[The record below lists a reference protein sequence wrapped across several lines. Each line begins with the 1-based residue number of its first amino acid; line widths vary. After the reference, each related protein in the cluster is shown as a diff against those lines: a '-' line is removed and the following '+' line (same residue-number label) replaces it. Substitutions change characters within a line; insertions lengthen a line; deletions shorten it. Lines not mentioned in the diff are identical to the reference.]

1 MSENNSSHNFVTR
14 TTCPLCHE
22 ELIINWQGDEIPYF
36 GEVMHITAACD
47 CSFRFA
53 DTLIL
58 SQKEPMRYEL
68 LVEDIEDLNSRVV
81 RSTSG
86 SIRIPELGIDVEPG
100 SVSDSYVTNIE
111 GVLDR
116 ILKVVITAT
125 KWSESDGDEERYT
138 RGLEVQKALEEVIE
152 GQRPITVIVEDPF
165 GNSAIISDKVKSCVL
180 SPEEAGCLKTGMI
193 VFDTGSSDVEL
204 DASDSEHRLTD

>member
-1 MSENNSSHNFVTR
+1 LTDNESCRSFETR
-14 TTCPLCHE
+14 TSCPLCHE
-22 ELIINWQGDEIPYF
+22 ELIIRWQGDKIPYF
-36 GEVMHITAACD
+36 DEVMYITAVCQ

-68 LVEDIEDLNSRVV
+68 KVEGLEDLNSRVV

-86 SIRIPELGIDVEPG
+86 TIRIPELGIHVEPG
-100 SVSDSYVTNIE
+100 SVSDSYITNIE

-116 ILKVVITAT
+116 IYQVVITAT
-125 KWSESDGDEERYT
+125 KWAKDEEEKHLK
-138 RGLEVQKALEEVIE
+138 GLEIQKALEEAME
-152 GQRPITVIVEDPF
+152 GKYPLTVIIEDPF

-180 SPEEAGCLKTGMI
+180 EKEEAGHLKTGMI
-193 VFDTGSSDVEL
+193 VFDVNSSEMEL
-204 DASDSEHRLTD
+204 DASDSEHQLKE

>member
-1 MSENNSSHNFVTR
+1 M
-14 TTCPLCHE
+14 
-22 ELIINWQGDEIPYF
+22 Y
-36 GEVMHITAACD
+36 ITAACD

-68 LVEDIEDLNSRVV
+68 LVENLEDLNSRVV

-86 SIRIPELGIDVEPG
+86 TIRIPELGIDVEPG
-100 SVSDSYVTNIE
+100 SISDSYVTNIE

-116 ILKVVITAT
+116 ILSVVITAT
-125 KWSESDGDEERYT
+125 KWCEDDEERHS
-138 RGLEVQKALEEVIE
+138 RGLEVQKALEEIIE
-152 GQRPITVIVEDPF
+152 GLRPVTIVIEDPF

-180 SPEEAGCLKTGMI
+180 PSEEADCLKTGMI
-193 VFDTGSSDVEL
+193 VFDTNSSEMEL
-204 DASDSEHRLTD
+204 DASDSEHRLTE